1 MLTGDSRRK
10 EIMEILR
17 QEKRPM
23 PGADLA
29 RRLGVSRQVIVQDI
43 ALLRTACDS
52 IISTN
57 RGYLLYEEPVSKSWH
72 RRVVKVRHGKE
83 DIQREL
89 DCIVDAGGWVVN
101 VIVEHEI
108 YGRLTGELVI
118 HNRADVRAFIRKV
131 EEYRTRP
138 LTDLTEGVHF
148 HTIEAEQEETLN
160 AVEHA
165 WKEAGFL
172 MNV

>member
-1 MLTGDSRRK
+1 MLTGDNRRK

-57 RGYLLYEEPVSKSWH
+57 RGYLLYE
-72 RRVVKVRHGKE
+72 
-83 DIQREL
+83 
-89 DCIVDAGGWVVN
+89 
-101 VIVEHEI
+101 
-108 YGRLTGELVI
+108 
-118 HNRADVRAFIRKV
+118 
-131 EEYRTRP
+131 
-138 LTDLTEGVHF
+138 
-148 HTIEAEQEETLN
+148 
-160 AVEHA
+160 
-165 WKEAGFL
+165 
-172 MNV
+172 